1 VGARGRAGRSRD
13 ARRAGVTFV
22 AVCATSA
29 PAPECLA
36 ALPDA
41 HVFVDEVLAIARNA
55 ALEACDEEW
64 IAYVDGDVV
73 VSDGWAVPEV
83 DDDVAVISG
92 PLQGDF
98 ATHDAGAE
106 TFQGGDVAFRA
117 PALRGVGGFWPARGH
132 RFGRDWFSEEHLA
145 QRELYA
151 AGWRSVFDD
160 RMAARRLPSR
170 GRLRRAARS
179 GARRQLLGERRSTG
193 ELLRMAA
200 RGRPG
205 LVAEAVG
212 GLLGARLAGR
222 DLLPVA
228 ARTPFRP
235 SVPIPAA
242 RSRASEPGGVVLVY
256 HRIVEREDPLGLS
269 VSPANL
275 AAQLEVLRADWDVV
289 ALEEATRPGAVAITF
304 DDGYHDNLAAAEQ
317 LGGLPATLFVST
329 GHVEEQRGFWWEQVR
344 DALREREGPLR
355 LRDRAW
361 PGRSEVE
368 RRYLSAWLQGMAP
381 GEQREVLEEL
391 GVRDDPADR
400 PMTVDELRGA
410 AQRFTIGAHTRNH
423 LSLAMLPPDEQRDEL
438 HRSKADL
445 EAWLGIQITVCAYPF
460 GIPGADLNAA
470 TKRAARGFRFGCLNV
485 AGTFTPQTDQL
496 LVPRCTVPDAGAGE
510 FAQWLRRMARG

>member
-1 VGARGRAGRSRD
+1 MTSRPLRGAVGQTL
-13 ARRAGVTFV
+13 TFV
-22 AVCATSA
+22 AICATQA

-41 HVFVDEVLAIARNA
+41 QVFVDEVVAVARNA

-73 VSDGWAVPEV
+73 VADGWTVPDV
-83 DDDVAVISG
+83 DDNVAVASG
-92 PLQGDF
+92 PLTGDF
-98 ATHDAGAE
+98 ATHATPGTVPGM
-106 TFQGGDVAFRA
+106 TFHGGNVAFRA
-117 PALRGVGGFWPARGH
+117 PALRGVGGVWAGRGE
-132 RFGRDWFSEEHLA
+132 RFGRDWLSEEHLA
-145 QRELYA
+145 QRELA
-151 AGWRSVFDD
+151 QAGWRSLFDE

-170 GRLRRAARS
+170 GRLRRAARY
-179 GARRQLLGERRSTG
+179 GARRQLLGEPRSSG
-193 ELLRMAA
+193 ELLRLAA
-200 RGRPG
+200 HGRPG
-205 LVAEAVG
+205 LVAEAAG
-212 GLLGARLAGR
+212 GLLGARLAGH

-235 SVPIPAA
+235 SVPVPSAPK
-242 RSRASEPGGVVLVY
+242 RAGEPGGVVLVY
-256 HRIVEREDPLGLS
+256 HRVVEREDPLGLS
-269 VSPANL
+269 VSPANF

-289 ALEEATRPGAVAITF
+289 ALEHATRPGTVAVTF

-329 GHVEEQRGFWWEQVR
+329 GHVEDQRGFWWEQVR
-344 DALREREGPLR
+344 NALREHEGPLR

-423 LSLAMLPPDEQRDEL
+423 P
-438 HRSKADL
+438 
-445 EAWLGIQITVCAYPF
+445 
-460 GIPGADLNAA
+460 
-470 TKRAARGFRFGCLNV
+470 
-485 AGTFTPQTDQL
+485 
-496 LVPRCTVPDAGAGE
+496 
-510 FAQWLRRMARG
+510 